1 MSTETHI
8 ETLRTKHIVL
18 ENQLETEYQRPLPD
32 LAVIQDLKKRKL
44 RLKEE
49 ISRLSP
55 LAH

>member
-18 ENQLETEYQRPLPD
+18 EQQLETEYQRPLPD
-32 LAVIQDLKKRKL
+32 LSVIQDLKKRKL

-55 LAH
+55 TTH